1 MTNPAAVIA
10 RAHFAA
16 RDRKLAQTLQDKGMT
31 TTTYKAVYR
40 LLETLPVVSS
50 HEHHGTDEFHATL
63 TLDRIV
69 EKSYVSW
76 LEVMPGSGAASRGDF
91 LAQCRHN
98 SYFVW
103 LEKGIQQ
110 VYGLEE
116 KLAPENWEDVSQQI
130 SARHADPSAHIRILT
145 EAGRYRRAVQDAYW
159 DYGSDVGHPE
169 LFSPTMRTDMFVRCF
184 HPEVRDHDDNNP
196 FAHYPDAPTQD
207 FGDYLDYLRSL
218 FTGWRERGAVALK
231 SASAYE
237 RSLAYSEGDRLAA
250 SAVFGRRPGTVSPA
264 ERAIYENTMF
274 HFFCRLAASFDVPFQ
289 VHTGLG
295 ELSGSRP
302 LTFEPVIVRHPDVH
316 FVLFH
321 AGYPWYGEAAGLAH
335 NHSNISLDMVWAPII
350 STSAAVAAL
359 HEFIEVARSSD
370 RIAWGSDTW
379 TSEEAIGALLAWQHV
394 VATVLSQKM
403 DDGYLDL
410 AEAEALA
417 HKLLYRNAA
426 RLYGFDVD

>member
-1 MTNPAAVIA
+1 
-10 RAHFAA
+10 
-16 RDRKLAQTLQDKGMT
+16 MT
-31 TTTYKAVYR
+31 TTTYKTIHS

-50 HEHHGTDEFHATL
+50 HEHHGTDEFQASL
-63 TLDRIV
+63 TLDRIL
-69 EKSYVSW
+69 EQSYVSW
-76 LEVMPGSGAASRGDF
+76 LDLEPGPDAASRTNF

-98 SYFVW
+98 SYYVW
-103 LEKGIQQ
+103 LEKGIRR

-116 KLAPENWEDVSQQI
+116 KITPENWEDVSKKI
-130 SARHADPSAHIRILT
+130 RARHADPAAHIRILT
-145 EAGRYRRAVQDAYW
+145 ESGRYRRAVQDTYW

-184 HPEVRDHDDNNP
+184 HPDVRDHDDNNP
-196 FAHYPDAPTQD
+196 FIHYSDAPAHNFD
-207 FGDYLDYLRSL
+207 DYLDYLRSL

-237 RSLAYSEGDRLAA
+237 RPLAYGEEDRSAA
-250 SAVFGRRPGTVSPA
+250 AAVLGRRPETVSPG
-264 ERAIYENTMF
+264 ERAAFENTMF
-274 HFFCRLAASFDVPFQ
+274 HFFCRLAANFDAPFQ

-295 ELSGSRP
+295 ELSGSHP
-302 LTFEPVIVRHPDVH
+302 LAFEPIIVRHPNVH

-394 VATVLSQKM
+394 VATVVSQKV
-403 DDGYLDL
+403 DAGYFDM

-417 HKLLYRNAA
+417 HKLMYRNAA
-426 RLYGFDVD
+426 RLYGFGVD